1 MLFEAFKFS
10 LNLEQNEHRKIK
22 NQNKQRKI
30 TYIKMNI
37 LLKFITVNFSFLDM
51 EKNLKEEFNCEI
63 CEEKFII
70 DQYYLFIIDQ
80 DNEISNSFFCFVLIY
95 GLGNFSFRI
104 FSFGRPLIISRM
116 EGFSSE
122 SWKKYH
128 KIPGSK

>member
-10 LNLEQNEHRKIK
+10 INLEQNKHRKIK

-70 DQYYLFIIDQ
+70 DQYYLFMRDKTMKFQIHVVNLLQIQ
-80 DNEISNSFFCFVLIY
+80 
-95 GLGNFSFRI
+95 
-104 FSFGRPLIISRM
+104 
-116 EGFSSE
+116 
-122 SWKKYH
+122 KT
-128 KIPGSK
+128 